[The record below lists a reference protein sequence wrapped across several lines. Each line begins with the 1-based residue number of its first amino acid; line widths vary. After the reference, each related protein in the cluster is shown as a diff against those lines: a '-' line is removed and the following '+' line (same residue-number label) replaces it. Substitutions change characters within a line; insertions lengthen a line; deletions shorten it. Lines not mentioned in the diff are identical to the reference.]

1 LAQIRALNDFGGA
14 IAATDLGRITMSRA
28 TDRRRVCWAAAFLA
42 AAVGG
47 AATFA
52 GTAAAAVPPPPVS
65 SLGAAVGDHAASV
78 FFDVPAAYYDPG
90 AGGVVRMTVG
100 HTPAVSPTSP
110 GYPVAVYGRTA
121 TTTGYLHA
129 NTAYTFAVW
138 VRDHG
143 VYSSRRAITVLTER
157 SFSSPLAE
165 LDATQGV
172 TSEGH
177 LAIDLRFGYA
187 SVDRD
192 QTGVRVVRNTVD
204 TTTGGTVFL
213 IPGRPA
219 GFVDS
224 TRLAHGVRYYY
235 WAAPFDTS
243 GYFAHRWLG
252 LSIPTT

>member
-1 LAQIRALNDFGGA
+1 MTFGGA
-14 IAATDLGRITMSRA
+14 IATTDPGRITMSSA
-28 TDRRRVCWAAAFLA
+28 TDRRRACWAAVFLA

-47 AATFA
+47 AAMFA
-52 GTAAAAVPPPPVS
+52 GTAAAVVPPPAVS
-65 SLGAAVGDHAASV
+65 SLGAVMSDHVASV

-100 HTPAVSPTSP
+100 RTPAASPTSP
-110 GYPVAVYGRTA
+110 GYPVAVSGRTA

-129 NTAYTFAVW
+129 NTTYTFAVW

-143 VYSSRRAITVLTER
+143 VYSSRRAITVTTER
-157 SFSSPLAE
+157 SHSAPLPLAE

-172 TSEGH
+172 SSEGH

-204 TTTGGTVFL
+204 TTTGGTVFV

-235 WAAPFDTS
+235 WAVPFDTS